1 MKSEVYSWRLSPDL
15 KQDLEEAARRERVSV
30 SRLLERIAREWL
42 KARAP
47 AAADDEAEDDEAEQE
62 RLKAIAMRYVGTL
75 RSGDPDLS
83 EKVGER
89 MRERLLRAHAR
100 SRSD

>member
-15 KQDLEEAARRERVSV
+15 KNDLEEEARRERVSV

-42 KARAP
+42 KGRP
-47 AAADDEAEDDEAEQE
+47 SVEDDEPEQE
-62 RLKAIAMRYVGTL
+62 RLRAIAMQYVGTL

-83 EKVGER
+83 EKVSER
-89 MRERLLRAHAR
+89 MRERVLRAHGR
-100 SRSD
+100 SRPD